1 MSRPDDQDRPTEVY
15 SSSSSVD
22 DRYLGMLL
30 KDRYLI
36 QKKIGRGGISAVYLA
51 VDRHLLS
58 RPVVIKV
65 LLDSHVGSQ
74 LGDWFKKK
82 FRQEMEALARIDHP
96 GVVGVF
102 DSGEMPDGKAYLVM
116 QFVEGVTLRSV
127 LRSQGI
133 DFDHAANIIRQIGQA
148 LSAAH
153 DKGVFHRDLKP
164 ENIMIQDLG
173 EGTVQVKLIDFG
185 IARVKDSEVSAETD
199 ISKVPGT
206 LPYMAPE
213 QLRGWPTA
221 ASDVYAMGALAYEMV
236 TGSPPYKAESSI
248 ALYEQQ
254 RTGVIVKPRLLR
266 PNLPEAAQTAI
277 IKALA
282 FDPHH
287 RYARARECGE
297 AIALTL
303 TGKGLPPEF
312 VQSPMPDLITSDAPV
327 KPTEIETATIITGP
341 TKRKRPI
348 AALVLAGALLGLAM
362 IASWVWRSQIRH
374 AIFGPPP
381 AITTVDPIPE
391 RSLSYWVE
399 VQKYS
404 GDRPRGEP
412 FKLPGE
418 IIFEQ
423 GDRVRLYLTSPQQG
437 YLYLLSEGPKS
448 TGELPDYVLLFPKPS
463 INRGSAQLAAR
474 HQIETSEF
482 EFDEERGTEKL
493 WMIWSAESVAEL
505 EAVKGVVNQ
514 REKGAITDPTQIR
527 AVRDFL
533 TRQSKSSK
541 PNVEKD
547 EANRQTNVKGQGN
560 VLVNLVKLEHY

>member
-1 MSRPDDQDRPTEVY
+1 MSRPDDPERSTEAY
-15 SSSSSVD
+15 SSSPTVD

-36 QKKIGRGGISAVYLA
+36 QNKIGHGGISAVYLA
-51 VDRHLLS
+51 VDRQLLS

-65 LLDSHVGSQ
+65 LLDSHLGSQ
-74 LGDWFKKK
+74 LGDWFKRK

-133 DFDHAANIIRQIGQA
+133 DFDYAGNIMRQIGQA

-173 EGTVQVKLIDFG
+173 EGSVQVKLIDFG
-185 IARVKDSEVSAETD
+185 IARVKDSQVSAETD

-254 RTGVIVKPRLLR
+254 RTGVIVKPKLLR

-277 IKALA
+277 LKALA
-282 FDPHH
+282 FDPNH
-287 RYARARECGE
+287 RYTRARECGD

-303 TGKGLPPEF
+303 TGKGLPSEV
-312 VQSPMPDLITSDAPV
+312 VQPPMPDLITSEAPA
-327 KPTEIETATIITGP
+327 KPTENETVTIITEP
-341 TKRKRPI
+341 RKRRAPVT
-348 AALVLAGALLGLAM
+348 ALVLAASLLGLAI
-362 IASWVWRSQIRH
+362 IALWLWRSQIRQ
-374 AIFGPPP
+374 AIFEPPP
-381 AITTVDPIPE
+381 ANTPVDPVPE
-391 RSLSYWVE
+391 RSLSYWVV

-404 GDRPRGEP
+404 GERPRGEP
-412 FKLPGE
+412 FKLPGD
-418 IIFEQ
+418 IIFEKV
-423 GDRVRLYLTSPQQG
+423 DRVRLYLSSPQQG
-437 YLYLLSEGPKS
+437 FLYLLSEGPKS
-448 TGELPDYVLLFPKPS
+448 TGELPDYVLLFPKPTL
-463 INRGSAQLAAR
+463 NQGSAQLAAQQ
-474 HQIETSEF
+474 QIETPEF
-482 EFDEERGTEKL
+482 VFDEERGTEKL
-493 WMIWSAESVAEL
+493 WLVWSAESVAEL
-505 EAVKGVVNQ
+505 EAVKGVVNPKE
-514 REKGAITDPTQIR
+514 RGAITDPAQIR
-527 AVRDFL
+527 AVRDLL
-533 TRQSKSSK
+533 TRQYASSK

-547 EANRQTNVKGQGN
+547 EANRQMNVKGQGN